1 MYPGIDSEREGS
13 AVVGVVLR
21 FISFLVLLEGV
32 LMSAVLDKVEVNGVE
47 IPMIFEEERL
57 LPIASMQVVFR
68 YSGSIADDGHPGLAK
83 FSARMMNEGTKSLGS
98 TGFAKALEERAISLS
113 AHAGTE
119 TFVLELGSLKE
130 EFDKGIGLFSSLLK
144 EPNLTDDTFKKVQT
158 TTIGSL
164 MRKESDYDYQAS
176 KLLKKLLFKGTPLAN
191 PADGSVEDIKSLK
204 LEDTE
209 RFLREHLVLH
219 RAIVVIGGAM
229 TLKEAK
235 SYAKEALKPLRAGKS
250 EPLPY
255 FEASDAAE
263 TKTEKR
269 ATEQAYIYFGAP
281 FGMRV
286 DDPQSYKAKVAAF
299 ILGSSGFG
307 SRLMEEI
314 RVKRGLAYSAY
325 GRIVLNKSS
334 SYFSGYLQT
343 KLESQKEAI
352 GLVKEVIAEFVK
364 EGVTAKELEDAKMFL
379 LGSEP
384 LRNETLSQR
393 LGRAFNEYYKGLGLG
408 YSKKMLELI
417 EALKLEDLNSFIAAH
432 PEILKLSF
440 AVITD
445 DEK

>member
-1 MYPGIDSEREGS
+1 
-13 AVVGVVLR
+13 
-21 FISFLVLLEGV
+21 
-32 LMSAVLDKVEVNGVE
+32 MSAVLDRVEVNGVE
-47 IPMIFEEERL
+47 IPMIFEEERV

-68 YSGSIADDGHPGLAK
+68 YSGSLADDGRPGLAK
-83 FSARMMNEGTKSLGS
+83 FSARMMNEGTRSLGS

-113 AHAGTE
+113 THAGTE
-119 TFVLELGSLKE
+119 TFVFELSSLKE
-130 EFDKGIGLFSSLLK
+130 QFGKGVELFTSLLE
-144 EPNLTDDTFKKVQT
+144 EPNLSDVSFKKVQAT
-158 TTIGSL
+158 TVGSL

-176 KLLKKLLFKGTPLAN
+176 ILLKKLLFAGTPLAN
-191 PADGSVEDIKSLK
+191 PADGTVEDIKSLK
-204 LEDTE
+204 LDEVA
-209 RFLREHLVLH
+209 RFLKEHLVLH

-229 TLKEAK
+229 TLQEAK
-235 SYAKEALKPLRAGKS
+235 AYAKEALKPLVAGKS

-255 FEASDAAE
+255 YKASGAAK

-281 FGMRV
+281 FDMRV
-286 DDPQSYKAKVAAF
+286 NDPQSYKAKVAAF

-307 SRLMEEI
+307 SRLMEEV

-343 KLESQKEAI
+343 KLESQSEAEK
-352 GLVKEVIAEFVK
+352 VVREVIETFVK
-364 EGVTAKELEDAKMFL
+364 KGATQKELEDAKMFL

-408 YSKKMLELI
+408 YAKKQLELI
-417 EALKLEDLNSFIAAH
+417 EALTLEDLNSFIAAH
-432 PEILKLSF
+432 LEILKLSF
-440 AVITD
+440 AVITNESEAPKTKS
-445 DEK
+445 EK

>member
-1 MYPGIDSEREGS
+1 
-13 AVVGVVLR
+13 
-21 FISFLVLLEGV
+21 
-32 LMSAVLDKVEVNGVE
+32 MSAILDKVEINGVE
-47 IPMIFEEERL
+47 VPLIFEEERI

-68 YSGSIADDGHPGLAK
+68 YSGSLADDGHAGLAK

-98 TGFAKALEERAISLS
+98 TGFAKALEERAINLS
-113 AHAGTE
+113 AHTGTE
-119 TFVLELGSLKE
+119 TFVFELGSLKE
-130 EFDKGIGLFSSLLK
+130 EFGKGVELFSSLL
-144 EPNLTDDTFKKVQT
+144 EDPNLTPESFKKVQA

-176 KLLKKLLFKGTPLAN
+176 LLLKKLLFEGTPLAR
-191 PADGSVEDIKSLK
+191 PADGTVKDIESLK
-204 LEDTE
+204 LPEVE
-209 RFLREHLVLH
+209 KFLKEHLVLR

-229 TLKEAK
+229 SLKEAK
-235 SYAKEALKPLRAGKS
+235 EYAKRALQTLPAGRS

-255 FEASDAAE
+255 FSASGAA
-263 TKTEKR
+263 KTEMEKR
-269 ATEQAYIYFGAP
+269 ATDQAYIYFGAP
-281 FGMRV
+281 FDMRV

-307 SRLMEEI
+307 SRLMEEV

-325 GRIVLNKSS
+325 GRIVLNRSS

-343 KLESQKEAI
+343 KLESRDEALKIVKQVI
-352 GLVKEVIAEFVK
+352 GDFVK
-364 EGVTAKELEDAKMFL
+364 KGATAKELEDAKMFL

-408 YSKKMLELI
+408 YSKKQLELI
-417 EALKLEDLNSFIAAH
+417 EALKLEDLNSFIASH

-440 AVITD
+440 AIIA
-445 DEK
+445 DEKK

>member
-1 MYPGIDSEREGS
+1 
-13 AVVGVVLR
+13 
-21 FISFLVLLEGV
+21 
-32 LMSAVLDKVEVNGVE
+32 MSAVLQKVEINGVE
-47 IPMIFEEERL
+47 VPLIFEEERL

-68 YSGSIADDGHPGLAK
+68 YSGSLADGAHPGLAR
-83 FSARMMNEGTKSLGS
+83 FSARMMNEGTRRLGS

-119 TFVLELGSLKE
+119 TFVFELSSLKE
-130 EFDKGIGLFSSLLK
+130 TFGRGVGLFADLLR
-144 EPNLTDDTFKKVQT
+144 EPNLGGESFKKVRT

-176 KLLKKLLFKGTPLAN
+176 LLLKKLLFEGTPLAR
-191 PADGSVEDIKSLK
+191 PADGTVEDIEALK
-204 LEDTE
+204 PEVVE
-209 RFLREHLVLH
+209 AFLDDHLVLR

-229 TLKEAK
+229 TLQEAK
-235 SYAKEALKPLRAGKS
+235 RFAKEALAPLAPGRS

-255 FEASDAAE
+255 FEASGAAKKE
-263 TKTEKR
+263 IQKR
-269 ATEQAYIYFGAP
+269 PTEQAYIYFGAP
-281 FGMRV
+281 FAMRV

-307 SRLMEEI
+307 SRLMEEV

-325 GRIVLNKSS
+325 GRIVLNRSS

-343 KLESQKEAI
+343 KLESQEEAEK
-352 GLVKEVIAEFVK
+352 VVREVIESFVEK
-364 EGVTAKELEDAKMFL
+364 GATQKELDDAKMFL

-408 YSKKMLELI
+408 YARKQLELI
-417 EALKLEDLNSFIAAH
+417 EALTLEELNDFIKSH

-440 AVITD
+440 AVITNVD
-445 DEK
+445 NK